1 MPGTTMNQIK
11 KYKKLALDLHAK
23 AQKESRWTVRNEL
36 ENLARGYALLAQ
48 KIARIS
54 WRRGQEAADEQ

>member
-1 MPGTTMNQIK
+1 MHPVE

-23 AQKESRWTVRNEL
+23 AQNESRRRVRHEL
-36 ENLARGYALLAQ
+36 ENLARSYALLAR

-54 WRRGQEAADEQ
+54 WRRGQEATDEQ